1 MHPEIKQNQLLLS
14 QLYERNRSCVGF
26 IDESYREG
34 FSHDEFPFY
43 TVTATVIAAEK
54 LTELR
59 ADYVQNVGSWWH
71 TTEMYAQKK
80 TIEISDFIKLV
91 ASHEM
96 QVVIAVQV
104 QIENNDIEH
113 ARRECLV
120 QVVAKLAQG
129 GCNLVVYERREDNRS
144 KNADTSL
151 FAHAKAAG
159 YVDRNLRLFA
169 GHPAAEPLLWGLDL
183 IGWALRRHLAVS
195 DSQWI
200 FPLLTRLEI
209 IDASANTALKAKGPQ
224 PAAAKG
230 SGPDSFVGLRGEG
243 KNRSSDLSMPRFGD
257 KENNLFAIF
266 SSISQPLHQP
276 EMLSNWLRSQYPNR
290 RS

>member
-1 MHPEIKQNQLLLS
+1 
-14 QLYERNRSCVGF
+14 
-26 IDESYREG
+26 
-34 FSHDEFPFY
+34 
-43 TVTATVIAAEK
+43 
-54 LTELR
+54 
-59 ADYVQNVGSWWH
+59 
-71 TTEMYAQKK
+71 MYSQKK
-80 TIEISDFIKLV
+80 TLEISDFIKRV
-91 ASHEM
+91 ASDEM

-120 QVVAKLAQG
+120 QVVAKLSQD
-129 GCNLVVYERREDNRS
+129 GCKLVVYERREDNRS

-151 FAHAKAAG
+151 FARAKAAG

-169 GHPAAEPLLWGLDL
+169 GHPAAEPLLWGPDL

-209 IDASANTALKAKGPQ
+209 IDASAVAALNTKGPQ

-230 SGPDSFVGLRGEG
+230 SGPDSFVGLKGEG
-243 KNRSSDLSMPRFGD
+243 KNRSSIKSMPRFGD

-266 SSISQPLHQP
+266 NVVSKPLHEP
-276 EMLSNWLRSQYPNR
+276 EMLSNWLKGQYPNR
-290 RS
+290 PR